1 MELYRLTKSKYE
13 NDLSGT
19 GAFLAGGRWNNKGT
33 YLLYT
38 AASRSLAVV
47 EALAHLV
54 TVRNAEPYSML
65 VLYLPDDVALSV
77 QTNST
82 LKSNWQSDLSYTQ
95 SLGDTW
101 ARNNS
106 SLLLQVPSAII
117 SKEYNF
123 LLNPLHPQARQVKV
137 LDFEPFTFDLR
148 LKNEH

>member
-1 MELYRLTKSKYE
+1 MELYRLTKSRYE
-13 NDLSGT
+13 TDLSGT

-38 AASRSLAVV
+38 AGSRSLAVV

-65 VLYLPDDVALSV
+65 ALYVPDDVAFAV

-82 LKSNWQSDLSYTQ
+82 LKNNWKTDLSYTQ
-95 SLGDTW
+95 SLGNEW
-101 ARNNS
+101 AKKNS
-106 SLLLQVPSAII
+106 TLLLQVPSAII

-123 LLNPLHPQARQVKV
+123 LLNPLNPQASKVKV
-137 LDFEPFTFDLR
+137 LEFEPFSFDLR
-148 LKNEH
+148 LKNE

>member
-1 MELYRLTKSKYE
+1 MELYRLTKSKYK

-33 YLLYT
+33 YLLYI

-54 TVRNAEPYSML
+54 TAKNAEPYSML
-65 VLYLPDDVALSV
+65 VLYVPDDVGIAV

-82 LKSNWQSDLSYTQ
+82 LKSNWKTDLSYTQ
-95 SLGDTW
+95 ALVDEW
-101 ARNNS
+101 AKNNAT
-106 SLLLQVPSAII
+106 LLLQVPSAII

-123 LLNPLHPQARQVKV
+123 LLNPLHPQANKVKI
-137 LDFEPFTFDLR
+137 LEFEPFSLDLR
-148 LKNEH
+148 LKNE